1 MTSPRPVPMAE
12 VKALLEEQIEKRDPE
27 LVLYEQ
33 KLALDQ
39 ALRTVKLSLEDTR
52 KLMEELSAL
61 ESVDEAYAVKIADI
75 LPADTEEVRALFV
88 KERYTVP
95 SEDIQAILEAVAKY
109 K

>member
-1 MTSPRPVPMAE
+1 MAE
-12 VKALLEEQIEKRDPE
+12 VKALLEEQIQKRDPA

-39 ALRTVKLSLEDTR
+39 ALRTTKLDLEQTR
-52 KLMEELSAL
+52 ELIKELSAL
-61 ESVDEAYAVKIADI
+61 ESVDEFYAVKIADI
-75 LPADTEEVRALFV
+75 LPADTEEVRALFI

-95 SEDIQAILEAVAKY
+95 TEDIQAILEAVARY